1 MKSGK
6 VLKIASDV
14 CRKQKITVRYMYFGV
29 IAPHQMCQEDV
40 KKYKNPG
47 LKEFIVMIKKTKYV
61 KEQIVDTTR
70 EYWEIP
76 DGWYT

>member
-1 MKSGK
+1 
-6 VLKIASDV
+6 
-14 CRKQKITVRYMYFGV
+14 
-29 IAPHQMCQEDV
+29 MCQGDV

-47 LKEFIVMIKKTKYV
+47 LKEFIVIIKKTRYV